1 MYVSKLRFAQTTPE
15 FWVWP
20 NLRSIF
26 KIQLWTTFMR
36 HNGIEESLCHK
47 YEWVMSHKPK
57 LIHKCDMTHPNVTHW
72 HQNFVT
78 PQSQPYHAGER
89 FTLNIAISHVSHI
102 ISNAAY
108 MTMRS
113 CTHAT
118 RHHLTDSRWLVTQP
132 CHLWVWHDSLHTLH
146 MQMHKTCHDNA
157 LLTHATRHHL
167 AYSCS
172 HLLPTKTM
180 TTAI

>member
-1 MYVSKLRFAQTTPE
+1 MASLRRFASMYVSKLRFAQTTPE

-36 HNGIEESLCHK
+36 HNGIEKSLCHK
-47 YEWVMSHKPK
+47 Y
-57 LIHKCDMTHPNVTHW
+57 
-72 HQNFVT
+72 
-78 PQSQPYHAGER
+78 YHAGER